1 MTLYLDLPDAKGK
14 LDRLIRHYGAT
25 VLPGPPGDWAEVP
38 PGKALVCVSD
48 MGEYEAA
55 GYINTEQE
63 FLSWTDSA
71 DHDPRSWLLLERE
84 TADRL
89 CPAAAEHR
97 EQWQSGVA
105 REAEAAAHTDNLIPV
120 ARASRSALRR
130 DVRLLRDYASALRD
144 ADSRAQAG
152 SPAQPDSRA
161 QAGGW
166 PAEVAPQPIAAA
178 DLDAIA
184 HDLEAWAERD
194 WIAVIDLGPEREH
207 LAGPLPPFPAG
218 R

>member
-14 LDRLIRHYGAT
+14 LDRLIRHYGARM
-25 VLPGPPGDWAEVP
+25 LPGPPRDWAEVP
-38 PGKALVCVSD
+38 QDKALLCVSD

-63 FLSWTDSA
+63 FLSWTGSA
-71 DHDPRSWLLLERE
+71 DHEPRSWLLLDRE

-97 EQWQSGVA
+97 EHWRSDVA
-105 REAEAAAHTDNLIPV
+105 REAEAAAHADNLIPV

-130 DVRLLRDYASALRD
+130 DARLLRGYASALRD

-152 SPAQPDSRA
+152 
-161 QAGGW
+161 GW
-166 PAEVAPQPIAAA
+166 PVGVAPQPIAAA

-184 HDLEAWAERD
+184 HDLETWAGSD

-218 R
+218 HSRPGPC